1 MCGAGAAKCGAGAA
15 GRAIIAGAPPPRWGG
30 AADASV
36 TANRDKQSAVITA
49 RSIARRDMV
58 LPSAKF
64 LLSFKRRVGDF
75 VPARLNAS

>member
-15 GRAIIAGAPPPRWGG
+15 GRAIIAGAPPRCGG

-49 RSIARRDMV
+49 RSLARRDMV